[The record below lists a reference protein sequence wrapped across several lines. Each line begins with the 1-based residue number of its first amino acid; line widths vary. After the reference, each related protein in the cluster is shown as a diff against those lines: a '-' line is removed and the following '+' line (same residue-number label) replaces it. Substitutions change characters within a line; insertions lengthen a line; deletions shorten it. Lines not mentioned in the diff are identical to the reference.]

1 MSNALIPYKKK
12 KDSNNSGSV
21 IPYNNSG
28 SIVTWNPSSN
38 TSIIDLGITG
48 AKKLKEWLDKKNK
61 ASQQSSGLSTY
72 SQPFGSFSNPQPSEL
87 ITYPQPITYPTVT
100 FSKGQLSRQI
110 LRWSKPAG
118 SARSW
123 GPGLYD
129 NFVGGGFVDPFLL

>member
-12 KDSNNSGSV
+12 KDSNNSGGVIPYNGSGSV
-21 IPYNNSG
+21 IPYNSSG
-28 SIVTWNPSSN
+28 SVVTWKPSSN
-38 TSIIDLGITG
+38 TSFIDLGVAG
-48 AKKLKEWLDKKNK
+48 AKKLKEWFDKKNK
-61 ASQQSSGLSTY
+61 ESQQS
-72 SQPFGSFSNPQPSEL
+72 FGSFSNPQPAGL
-87 ITYPQPITYPTVT
+87 LTYPQPITYPTVT
-100 FSKGQLSRQI
+100 FSKGRLSRQI